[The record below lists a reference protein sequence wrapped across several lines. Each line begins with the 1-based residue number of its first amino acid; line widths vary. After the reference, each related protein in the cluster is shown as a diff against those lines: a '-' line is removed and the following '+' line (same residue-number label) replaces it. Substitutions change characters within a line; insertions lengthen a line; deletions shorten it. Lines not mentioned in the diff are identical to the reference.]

1 MKQRIQ
7 YDIHRGMFVLKP
19 LVDFL
24 AEIKEH
30 EQRNENKYRIFP
42 CVKANRLIDDRNVF
56 QMKHSRNDIHTIR

>member
-30 EQRNENKYRIFP
+30 EQRNENKYRIFS
-42 CVKANRLIDDRNVF
+42 CVETKRLIDNSDVF
-56 QMKHSRNDIHTIR
+56 